1 MNVSLPTHST
11 MRLRTIVATVLAV
24 AAFAAVT
31 AEPAP
36 ASAVLVD
43 AWPTEYVDDNT
54 PECFLLEDYATGAAV
69 VHVTNQCDAAVTLTL
84 LDCTDA
90 DCGEL
95 EADVPAGEWDAVGL
109 ERAGLSYEDFEP
121 GDSFEMTW
129 GWSMAPDKEGTFTA
143 QVSHQ
148 DNSYDGGGGCAC
160 GSQMSPD
167 ARGGPPVGTLSI
179 VLFGLTLIR
188 PGRWGLRPRT

>member
-1 MNVSLPTHST
+1 MNT
-11 MRLRTIVATVLAV
+11 RTIASALLALTAFVALTTHV
-24 AAFAAVT
+24 
-31 AEPAP
+31 AP

-43 AWPTEYVDDNT
+43 AWPTEYVDDDT

-69 VHVTNQCDAAVTLTL
+69 VRFSNQCDTTVTLTL

-109 ERAGLSYEDFEP
+109 DRIGLSYEDFEP

-143 QVSHQ
+143 EVSHQ
-148 DNSYDGGGGCAC
+148 DASYDGGGGCAC

-167 ARGGPPVGTLSI
+167 GRSDSPAGTLGI
-179 VLFGLTLIR
+179 VFIGLALIR
-188 PGRWGLRPRT
+188 PRR